1 MAEASTSSAER
12 KERFDLHALY
22 ETSRLLSSSLDLDF
36 VLNTLLLT
44 AMSKLLVTKG
54 VVCLHEPVE
63 SAYRVAAVKG
73 VGGLQ
78 KDSLLK
84 VSSGNGQAPD
94 LSEYNLTLRR
104 TISSGQRDIGFLAL
118 GPKGTGQPFSDDEL
132 TFVGSL
138 VHMSS
143 VAVHNALMIGELRQ
157 ANRDLDAKV
166 QELNTLFDLSQ
177 EFNAVLE
184 EDQVIK
190 LLSFALMGQLLIRKY
205 VFLLRP
211 NEGETEESPLKVTT
225 EGGAGADGRTLQ
237 IVASRGVD
245 ESVLT
250 QEECERLGTLTQMA
264 MLDEEGNDTC
274 DALRAE
280 GISLLLPIRHQ
291 NETRGV
297 LALGP
302 KMTGEGYSHGD
313 VEFLQALGNLAYV
326 SIQNTYLIEE
336 QIEKERLAKEI
347 RLARQ
352 IQERLLPRS
361 LPEVAGLDLAAMTRS
376 SREVGGDYY
385 DVEMLEGGRALMA
398 IADVTGKGLPAA
410 MLMANL
416 QASLQTLLP
425 MDMSLAEATA
435 HINRVISGNTDLDK
449 FITFFHAIFEPD
461 GGRLR
466 FVNAGHNPPF
476 LVRSD
481 GSMQELE
488 AGGLLLGVMANASY
502 EEGVVDLEEGD
513 LVVFFTDGITE
524 AMSPEQ
530 EEYGEARLQKVLEEY
545 HTSAAGD
552 ILDAVLADVRRF
564 TEDPPERS
572 DDRTLIVAKAG

>member
-1 MAEASTSSAER
+1 MAEASTSSAAR
-12 KERFDLHALY
+12 RERFDLNALH

-73 VGGLQ
+73 VGALE

-104 TISSGQRDIGFLAL
+104 SISSGPREIGFLAL
-118 GPKGTGQPFSDDEL
+118 GPKGTGQPFTDDEL

-143 VAVHNALMIGELRQ
+143 VAVHNALMIEELRQ

-211 NEGETEESPLKVTT
+211 NEGESGQSPLDVTT
-225 EGGAGADGRTLQ
+225 EAGEGAASQILQ

-361 LPEVAGLDLAAMTRS
+361 LPEVTGLDLAAMTRS

-435 HINRVISGNTDLDK
+435 HINRVISGNTDMDK

-488 AGGLLLGVMANASY
+488 AGGLLLGVMANAAY

-545 HTSAAGD
+545 HMSTAGD